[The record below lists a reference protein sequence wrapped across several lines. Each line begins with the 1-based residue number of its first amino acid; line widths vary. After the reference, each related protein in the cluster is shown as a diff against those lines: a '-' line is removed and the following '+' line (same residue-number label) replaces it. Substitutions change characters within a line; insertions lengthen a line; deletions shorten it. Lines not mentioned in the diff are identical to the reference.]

1 MTRIYYT
8 ETDVITDHKI
18 GKTRSTVKAYFAESD
33 GFITHFCTEIEYLS
47 YGAKVNAV
55 KQAANEFA
63 KTKVTFVGD
72 ILPSPF

>member
-1 MTRIYYT
+1 MARIYYT
-8 ETDVITDHKI
+8 ETDVTTNHQ
-18 GKTRSTVKAYFAESD
+18 TCRTQSTVKAYFAESD

-55 KQAANEFA
+55 KQAASEFA
-63 KTKVTFVGD
+63 ITKVAFVGD